1 MASLPAQH
9 PDLSLHLTDSTLTPL
24 ITSSSSPSHLDSLT
38 SLASTA
44 LTSHSAVTRVNLGA
58 PQRIMVEYP
67 DRGAVILQS
76 YIDPL
81 QHHHHRRRRRRHRY
95 HQQEEEEEEEEDQQ
109 PSSPESRPL
118 SPQSS
123 SRPVS
128 SRAGHYHPGHDSQP
142 SSPTV
147 AAPAATMDREDPP
160 PRLVSVVVAG
170 SADQTREARR
180 AAARLERVGRAFQ
193 REWAT
198 DSLKANGDEVA
209 A

>member
-1 MASLPAQH
+1 
-9 PDLSLHLTDSTLTPL
+9 
-24 ITSSSSPSHLDSLT
+24 
-38 SLASTA
+38 
-44 LTSHSAVTRVNLGA
+44 
-58 PQRIMVEYP
+58 MVEYP
-67 DRGAVILQS
+67 DRGAVVLQS

-81 QHHHHRRRRRRHRY
+81 QHHN
-95 HQQEEEEEEEEDQQ
+95 QQEAQQQQ
-109 PSSPESRPL
+109 PSSSESRPL
-118 SPQSS
+118 SPQSSS

-142 SSPTV
+142 SSPT
-147 AAPAATMDREDPP
+147 AAATATTVDPEDAP

-198 DSLKANGDEVA
+198 DTLRANGDEVA

>member
-81 QHHHHRRRRRRHRY
+81 QHHHHRRRRRRH
-95 HQQEEEEEEEEDQQ
+95 HQEEEGEEEDQQ
-109 PSSPESRPL
+109 PSSSESRPL

-123 SRPVS
+123 PSRPVS
-128 SRAGHYHPGHDSQP
+128 SRAGHYHPGHGSQP
-142 SSPTV
+142 SSPT
-147 AAPAATMDREDPP
+147 AAASATTTDREDAP

-180 AAARLERVGRAFQ
+180 AAARLETVGRAFQ

>member
-44 LTSHSAVTRVNLGA
+44 LTSHSAVARVNLGT

-67 DRGAVILQS
+67 DRGAVVLQS
-76 YIDPL
+76 YIDPQPPQEYRQQQLLL
-81 QHHHHRRRRRRHRY
+81 QS
-95 HQQEEEEEEEEDQQ
+95 HQQKHHNHGPSPPPSRQ
-109 PSSPESRPL
+109 P
-118 SPQSS
+118 

-128 SRAGHYHPGHDSQP
+128 SRADRHQPLVQP
-142 SSPTV
+142 SPLPTT
-147 AAPAATMDREDPP
+147 PTTLATTGGAQIDPEDAP
-160 PRLVSVVVAG
+160 PRLVGVVVAG

-180 AAARLERVGRAFQ
+180 AAARLERVGRDFQ
-193 REWAT
+193 REWWAT
-198 DSLKANGDEVA
+198 ESSRVSDEEGA

>member
-44 LTSHSAVTRVNLGA
+44 LTSHSAVARVNLGA

-81 QHHHHRRRRRRHRY
+81 QHHHRRH
-95 HQQEEEEEEEEDQQ
+95 HQQDEEEEQQQ
-109 PSSPESRPL
+109 PSSSESRPL

-123 SRPVS
+123 SASRPVS
-128 SRAGHYHPGHDSQP
+128 SRAGHYRPGRDSQP

-147 AAPAATMDREDPP
+147 AATATAMDPEDAP
-160 PRLVSVVVAG
+160 PRLVGVVVAG
-170 SADQTREARR
+170 SADQTCEARR

-198 DSLKANGDEVA
+198 DNLRANGDEVA